1 VRPLLVGEANPYGG
15 DPEYALWPAPR
26 GCAGDRLCRLVLQMG
41 EEEYLD
47 RFERVNLC
55 PSTWS
60 IRVAREQAARLRSER
75 DGPVVLLGAKVCDAF
90 RMAFLPFTAR
100 VWPEHGAR
108 QLRFVTLP
116 HPSGLSRLW
125 NEPGAYARARQV
137 LREAGAVA

>member
-1 VRPLLVGEANPYGG
+1 VGEANPYGG

-55 PSTWS
+55 PTAWS
-60 IRVAREQAARLRSER
+60 IRAARDRASQLLESR
-75 DGPVVLLGAKVCDAF
+75 DSAVVLLGARVCDAF
-90 RMAFLPFTAR
+90 RVAFRPFSLTQSPSR
-100 VWPEHGAR
+100 PTLV
-108 QLRFVTLP
+108 VLP